1 MSMRVDFSGDYEERE
16 RKIKEA
22 IAAVQKIDAQ
32 AKIRYSNPKNFFDY
46 VIRGLLDGIEEALY
60 NTGRETAHRLVDY
73 FFDTVSKQKKESGK
87 SS

>member
-1 MSMRVDFSGDYEERE
+1 MSMRIDFSGDYEERE

-32 AKIRYSNPKNFFDY
+32 ARIRYSNPKSFLDY
-46 VIRGLLDGIEEALY
+46 VMRGLLDGIEEALY

-73 FFDTVSKQKKESGK
+73 LFDTLPKAKEESEK